1 MGRGTLWKRGIE
13 GHCRG
18 RGTLYVLIYHTWRA
32 MQTCKLRFLGGIVL
46 FFLAFLKATHTAAV
60 RIRCLF
66 FSAPREA

>member
-1 MGRGTLWKRGIE
+1 MEKRD
-13 GHCRG
+13 

-66 FSAPREA
+66 FSAPRQA